1 MPTDDRVKDEKI
13 QYDINREFAKISVLL
28 SGKANK
34 YISHLNKYILTNILQ
49 AKKYYF
55 LIENK

>member
-1 MPTDDRVKDEKI
+1 MTTDDRVKDEKI

-28 SGKANK
+28 SGKAN
-34 YISHLNKYILTNILQ
+34 ISYLNKYILTNILQ